1 MTAFESLSYRSLS
14 IVLTVF
20 CLLTTAVESFT
31 FTTSNLHVKKF
42 LSTSDRNSFFK
53 HCDIVSSSST
63 RLAALKEGAY
73 ERIAELREELA
84 QLGNYKHQFTIY
96 DILELG

>member
-1 MTAFESLSYRSLS
+1 MTSYESLLYRSMS

-20 CLLTTAVESFT
+20 CLLTIAVEAFAFSS
-31 FTTSNLHVKKF
+31 SNLHVKKS
-42 LSTSDRNSFFK
+42 LPTSERNSFFQQS
-53 HCDIVSSSST
+53 DIVRSSST
-63 RLAALKEGAY
+63 SLAALKEGAY

-84 QLGNYKHQFTIY
+84 QLGNYRHQFTIC